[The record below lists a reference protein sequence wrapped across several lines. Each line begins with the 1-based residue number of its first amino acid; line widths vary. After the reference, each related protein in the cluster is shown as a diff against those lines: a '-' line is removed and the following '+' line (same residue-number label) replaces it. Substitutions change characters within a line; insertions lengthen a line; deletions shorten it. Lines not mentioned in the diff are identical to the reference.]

1 MLRKGKRAAPTKV
14 PPSRT
19 KKGCSNSRVRIEMY
33 VHSQKYNYITLDHVT
48 LQAAPKGASD
58 KLTELFLQYK
68 DDDSDGIGPEGN
80 SAVL

>member
-1 MLRKGKRAAPTKV
+1 
-14 PPSRT
+14 
-19 KKGCSNSRVRIEMY
+19 MY